1 MSAVHGFEAYIYY
14 DLPVAD
20 CMDLGLTDRTAFVA
34 ASSQGLGFA
43 SAARLAS
50 EGANVVITSRSHD
63 RAVEARDRLCTE
75 QDSVDPEQVLAVACD
90 ITDREQID
98 ASIAETVETFGSL
111 DIMVNNHGGP
121 PAVTLDAASEEQWD
135 DSYDGVIKSNVML
148 SEAALPELVDSEIGS
163 LITVTSASARE
174 PPVNHAIS
182 NVFRLG
188 LYGLSKTIAKEYAP
202 DVRAN
207 CVTPRFI
214 MTERIEYKVERRAE
228 HRGISIEEALESRTD
243 EVLLDR
249 PGQPDEFADAVA
261 FLASPRA
268 SYVTGEVVRIDG
280 GWLEGVI

>member
-1 MSAVHGFEAYIYY
+1 
-14 DLPVAD
+14 
-20 CMDLGLTDRTAFVA
+20 MDLELVDRTAFVA

-43 SAARLAS
+43 SAGRLAS

-75 QDSVDPEQVLAVACD
+75 HDSVDPEQVLAVACD
-90 ITDREQID
+90 ITNREQIAAAVDETLD
-98 ASIAETVETFGSL
+98 AFGSL
-111 DIMVNNHGGP
+111 DIMINNHGGP
-121 PAVTLDAASEEQWD
+121 PAVTFEDASEEQWD
-135 DSYDGVIKSNVML
+135 DSYGGVIKSNVML
-148 SEAALPELVDSEIGS
+148 SEAALPELINSEIGS

-214 MTERIEYKVERRAE
+214 MTERIEYKIERRAE
-228 HRGISIEEALESRTD
+228 HRDIPIEEAVQSRTD

-249 PGQPDEFADAVA
+249 AGKPNEFADAVA

-268 SYVTGEVVRIDG
+268 SYVTGEVLRIDG